1 MTQGLKIRG
10 IELRYALTM
19 YLHQHGPQS
28 VADLVDALEY
38 QGFLFAGRPSKSVS
52 DALRWE
58 IARGRVC
65 RKGRGRYAP
74 LEMPRATEYRIHQ
87 RVSDLRD
94 KADQLS
100 GRNQNAFWDALNAYD
115 DAFGD
120 YD

>member
-1 MTQGLKIRG
+1 MTQGLQIRG

-38 QGFLFAGRPSKSVS
+38 QGFVFADRPSKAVS

-65 RKGRGRYAP
+65 RRGRGRYAP
-74 LEMPRATEYRIHQ
+74 LEMPRSTEYRIHQ
-87 RVSDLRD
+87 RVLELRTRADLLADRD
-94 KADQLS
+94 WD
-100 GRNQNAFWDALNAYD
+100 AFWDAVSSSD
-115 DAFGD
+115 
-120 YD
+120 